1 MNGRVIVLGGGL
13 GGLSAAI
20 HLAHAGKA
28 VTLLEQNDTL
38 GGKCNYRQWEGFH
51 FDTGPSLLTM
61 PFVVDELFAKVGRRR
76 EDYLEFT
83 RVTPACRYFF
93 PSGKRFD
100 APGTLEGFR
109 EAVANDF
116 PEDID
121 GFNRF
126 IKYCRDL
133 WEVSGPLF
141 LFNRLEPALAKKIRP
156 HHALAGLAAM
166 KPWTLRQAVERYF
179 KSPELRQLFSRY
191 ATYNGSDAWRTPATF
206 NVISYV
212 EMEFGSWHIQGGIYA
227 LVQALA
233 KLAAE
238 LGVEIQTGTKVSSL
252 HFTPGGG
259 RGVSGLALADGSS
272 LVADQVI
279 VNADGVAALTGPL
292 FEEHP
297 DSDAWRAKWTPREAS
312 SSGGVQLLAIDG
324 VCDELVCHNIFFN
337 RNYREEFIDLFDA
350 PQPLR
355 EPTIYIAAPCKI
367 DASQAPAGKEAW
379 FLLVNAP
386 DTERSPHWS
395 EDYEA
400 RVRGQ
405 LAERLPWF
413 SEDKV
418 LWKQSL
424 PPTFLRDAY
433 GAWRGGIYGPAS
445 NDRRSAFLRLGI
457 QGPVKGVYFAGGSA
471 HPGGGIPLVLTSG
484 RLAAELAAKD

>member
-1 MNGRVIVLGGGL
+1 MAGRVIVLGGGL

-20 HLAHAGKA
+20 HLAHAGRE
-28 VTLLEQNDTL
+28 VSLLEKNATL
-38 GGKCNYRQWEGFH
+38 GGKCNVRQWEGFS

-61 PFVVDELFAKVGRRR
+61 PFVVDELFAKVRRRR

-83 RVTPACRYFF
+83 RVAPACRYFF
-93 PSGKRFD
+93 PEGRIFD
-100 APGTLEGFR
+100 APGTLEGFS
-109 EAVANDF
+109 EAVARDF
-116 PEDID
+116 PQDVD

-141 LFNRLEPALAKKIRP
+141 LFNRLEPALIKQIRP
-156 HHALAGLAAM
+156 KHALAGLAAM
-166 KPWTLRQAVERYF
+166 RPWTLRQAVEHYF
-179 KSPELRQLFSRY
+179 QAPELRQLFSRY
-191 ATYNGSDAWRTPATF
+191 ATYNGSHAWKTPATF

-227 LVQALA
+227 LVEALA
-233 KLAAE
+233 KLAIE
-238 LGVEIQTGTKVSSL
+238 LGVEIRTETEVTSL
-252 HFTPGGG
+252 RFAGGG
-259 RGVSGLALADGSS
+259 KRLSGVELKDGSM
-272 LVADQVI
+272 LDAEQVV

-292 FEEHP
+292 FDDH
-297 DSDAWRAKWTPREAS
+297 SKAAQWRETWSTREAS
-312 SSGGVQLLAIDG
+312 SSGSVQLLAIDG
-324 VCDELVCHNIFFN
+324 VCDELICHNIFFN
-337 RNYREEFIDLFDA
+337 RDYRQEFTDLFET

-367 DASQAPAGKEAW
+367 DATQAPVGKEAW

-386 DTERSPHWS
+386 DTASSPDWS
-395 EDYEA
+395 ADYEA
-400 RVRGQ
+400 GVRAQ
-405 LAERLPWF
+405 LAKRLPWF
-413 SEDKV
+413 NQQRV
-418 LWKQSL
+418 LWQQSL

-457 QGPVKGVYFAGGSA
+457 RGPVEGVFFAGGSA

-484 RLAAELAAKD
+484 RLAAELAAKC